1 MEGGSS
7 QTVNEALSSGLPII
21 TNKFPNLSDYTK
33 TNSVIKHL
41 PGDYKK
47 MAKSCLNILNNR
59 QEFLKKSLEGRKY
72 IEKYE
77 FQNIRRRLIDIY
89 RNKLGLNLENKR

>member
-1 MEGGSS
+1 MDTPEVEFLPFLNDKEFRNLYHRASLLILPLLEGGSS

-59 QEFLKKSLEGRKY
+59 QEFLK
-72 IEKYE
+72 
-77 FQNIRRRLIDIY
+77 
-89 RNKLGLNLENKR
+89 NL